1 MIKPYGD
8 TMGDGKV
15 QLSFSLPV
23 AAGAH
28 GIECAR
34 EIARQMGLPDPAVVD
49 CEPMGEGFSHYV
61 IYGMV
66 PYGVDPDTIRVRDVD
81 TPVMSMEEIEQLI
94 EDKLGRDIVFVGAS
108 TGSDAHTVGI
118 DAIMNM
124 KGFAGHYGL
133 ERYKHVKAYNMGSQV
148 PNEAFIKKAREVN
161 ADVLLVSQTVTQKD
175 VHLHNLVELVNCWK
189 PKRCATRS
197 FWCAAAPASPT
208 NWPRSW
214 ATTPASAQ
222 RNTPRTS
229 PVSPCR
235 S

>member
-61 IYGMV
+61 VYGMV
-66 PYGVDPDTIRVRDVD
+66 PYGVDPATIRVRDVE

-94 EDKLGRDIVFVGAS
+94 EDKLGR
-108 TGSDAHTVGI
+108 
-118 DAIMNM
+118 AIMNM

-175 VHLHNLVELVNCWK
+175 VHLHNLVELVELLEAEKMRDQVILVCGGARITPELAK
-189 PKRCATRS
+189 ELGYDAGFGPKKYAEDVAS
-197 FWCAAAPASPT
+197 FTVQELIRRKEQA
-208 NWPRSW
+208 
-214 ATTPASAQ
+214 
-222 RNTPRTS
+222 
-229 PVSPCR
+229 
-235 S
+235 